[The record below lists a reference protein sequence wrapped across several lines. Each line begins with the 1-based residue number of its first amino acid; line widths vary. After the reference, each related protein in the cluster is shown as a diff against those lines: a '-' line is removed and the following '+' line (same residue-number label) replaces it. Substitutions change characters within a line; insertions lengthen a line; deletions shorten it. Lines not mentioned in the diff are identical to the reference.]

1 MTSQEKKPR
10 KNKRSQ
16 FETDLKRYLSS
27 LSARGDKFLYC
38 NIPAFP
44 GLLVITNADFSLIT
58 KYEPVTLSMHLI
70 YTKENATYNF
80 YNDFIEFFH
89 IKNTTSPYIFRSES
103 IMRAL
108 RNNRIEETQAV
119 TDTEGNI
126 KIMIGDEIVSQEL
139 TEFTDEERDDFL
151 EETVVDREE
160 NPFEEDE
167 KADEALKDKVLFT
180 TDIAGKIID
189 DNLILMKLE
198 NIVSLILDRKTIFET
213 TENTDSKILAYKQY
227 AFNEMPEGPLVSN
240 WFKTYPIK
248 ASDFVMKDGQPAFKD
263 TFIDCHFLYIDG
275 LDGPSIKE
283 FISKTPNAENFAK
296 LFVWTDNGL
305 TLKSI
310 VRYEDENMVITSC
323 RPFVELVPL
332 RKHKRRVKN
341 CK

>member
-10 KNKRSQ
+10 KNKKSQ
-16 FETDLKRYLSS
+16 FEIELKRYLSS
-27 LSARGDKFLYC
+27 LSARGNKFVYC

-70 YTKENATYNF
+70 HTKEDASYDF
-80 YNDFIEFFH
+80 YNDFVEFFH
-89 IKNTTSPYIFRSES
+89 IKNTSSPYIFRSES
-103 IMRAL
+103 IMCAL
-108 RNNRIEETQAV
+108 RNNHIEETRAI

-126 KIMIGDEIVSQEL
+126 KIMIGDEIINQEL
-139 TEFTDEERDDFL
+139 TEFTDEDKDDFP
-151 EETVVDREE
+151 EETIIDKEE
-160 NPFEEDE
+160 NPFDEDE
-167 KADEALKDKVLFT
+167 KSDEALKDKIIFT

-198 NIVSLILDRKTIFET
+198 NIVSLTLDRKNIFE
-213 TENTDSKILAYKQY
+213 DIDIYSKILAYKQY
-227 AFNEMPEGPLVSN
+227 SFNEMPEGPLISN

-248 ASDFVMKDGQPAFKD
+248 ADDFITKDGQPAFKEK
-263 TFIDCHFLYIDG
+263 FIDCHFLYIDG

-283 FISKTPNAENFAK
+283 FINKTPNSENFAK

-310 VRYEDENMVITSC
+310 IRYEDENVVITSC

-332 RKHKRRVKN
+332 RKYKRRTKDH
-341 CK
+341 K

>member
-10 KNKRSQ
+10 KNKKSQ
-16 FETDLKRYLSS
+16 FEIELKRYLSS
-27 LSARGDKFLYC
+27 LSARGDKFIYC

-44 GLLVITNADFSLIT
+44 GLIIITNADFSLIT

-70 YTKENATYNF
+70 YTKENTTYNF
-80 YNDFIEFFH
+80 YDDFMEFFH
-89 IKNTTSPYIFRSES
+89 IKDSPLPYIFRSES

-119 TDTEGNI
+119 IDTEGNI

-139 TEFTDEERDDFL
+139 VEFSNEESDEFS
-151 EETVVDREE
+151 EETVVDKEE

-167 KADEALKDKVLFT
+167 KADEALKDKIIFT
-180 TDIAGKIID
+180 TDIAGKVID
-189 DNLILMKLE
+189 DNLILIKLE
-198 NIVSLILDRKTIFET
+198 NIVSSILDRKDLFEG
-213 TENTDSKILAYKQY
+213 TDVSSKILAYKQY
-227 AFNEMPEGPLVSN
+227 AFNEMPDGPLVSN

-248 ASDFVMKDGQPAFKD
+248 AEDFITKDGQPAFKEK
-263 TFIDCHFLYIDG
+263 FIDCHFLYIDG

-283 FISKTPNAENFAK
+283 FISKTPNSENFAK
-296 LFVWTDNGL
+296 LFVWTVNGL

-310 VRYEDENMVITSC
+310 VRYEDENVVITSC

-332 RKHKRRVKN
+332 RKHKRRIKDS
-341 CK
+341 K

>member
-10 KNKRSQ
+10 KNKKSQ
-16 FETDLKRYLSS
+16 FEIELKRYLSS
-27 LSARGDKFLYC
+27 LSARGNKFVYC

-70 YTKENATYNF
+70 HTKEDASYDF
-80 YNDFIEFFH
+80 YNDFVEFFH
-89 IKNTTSPYIFRSES
+89 IKNTSSPYIFRSES

-108 RNNRIEETQAV
+108 RNNRIEETRAI

-126 KIMIGDEIVSQEL
+126 KIMIGDEIINQEL
-139 TEFTDEERDDFL
+139 TEFTDEDKDDFP
-151 EETVVDREE
+151 EETIIDKEE
-160 NPFEEDE
+160 NPFDEDE
-167 KADEALKDKVLFT
+167 KSDEALKDKIIFT

-198 NIVSLILDRKTIFET
+198 NIVSLTLDRKNIFE
-213 TENTDSKILAYKQY
+213 DIDIYSKILAYKQY
-227 AFNEMPEGPLVSN
+227 SFNEMPEGPLISN

-248 ASDFVMKDGQPAFKD
+248 ADDFITKDGQPAFKEK
-263 TFIDCHFLYIDG
+263 FIDCHFLYIDG

-283 FISKTPNAENFAK
+283 FINKTPNSENFAK

-310 VRYEDENMVITSC
+310 IRYEDENVVITSC

-332 RKHKRRVKN
+332 RKYKRRTKDH
-341 CK
+341 K

>member
-10 KNKRSQ
+10 KNKKSQ
-16 FETDLKRYLSS
+16 FEIELKRYLSS
-27 LSARGDKFLYC
+27 LSARGDKFIYC

-44 GLLVITNADFSLIT
+44 GLIIITNADFSLIT

-70 YTKENATYNF
+70 YTKENTTYNF
-80 YNDFIEFFH
+80 YDDFMEFFH
-89 IKNTTSPYIFRSES
+89 IKDSPLPYIFRSES

-119 TDTEGNI
+119 IDTEGNI

-139 TEFTDEERDDFL
+139 VEFSNEESDEFS
-151 EETVVDREE
+151 EETVVDKEE

-167 KADEALKDKVLFT
+167 KADEALKDKIIFT
-180 TDIAGKIID
+180 TDIAGKVID
-189 DNLILMKLE
+189 DNLILIKLE
-198 NIVSLILDRKTIFET
+198 NIVSSILDRKDLFEG
-213 TENTDSKILAYKQY
+213 TDVSSKILAYKQY
-227 AFNEMPEGPLVSN
+227 AFNEMPDGPLVSN

-248 ASDFVMKDGQPAFKD
+248 AEDFITKDGQPAFKEK
-263 TFIDCHFLYIDG
+263 FIDCHFLYIDG

-283 FISKTPNAENFAK
+283 FISKTPNSENFAK

-310 VRYEDENMVITSC
+310 VRYEDENVVITSC

-332 RKHKRRVKN
+332 RKHKRRIKDS
-341 CK
+341 K

>member
-10 KNKRSQ
+10 KNKKSQ
-16 FETDLKRYLSS
+16 FEIELKRYLSS
-27 LSARGDKFLYC
+27 LSARGNKFVYC

-70 YTKENATYNF
+70 HTKEDASYDF
-80 YNDFIEFFH
+80 YNDFVEFFH
-89 IKNTTSPYIFRSES
+89 IKNTSSSYIFRSES

-108 RNNRIEETQAV
+108 RNNRIEETRAI

-126 KIMIGDEIVSQEL
+126 KIMIGDEIINQEL
-139 TEFTDEERDDFL
+139 TEFTDEDKDDFP
-151 EETVVDREE
+151 EETIIDKEE
-160 NPFEEDE
+160 NPFDEDE
-167 KADEALKDKVLFT
+167 KSDEALKDKIIFT

-198 NIVSLILDRKTIFET
+198 NIVSLTLDRKNIFE
-213 TENTDSKILAYKQY
+213 DIDIYSKILAYKQY
-227 AFNEMPEGPLVSN
+227 SFNEMPEGPLISN

-248 ASDFVMKDGQPAFKD
+248 ADDFITKDGQPAFKEK
-263 TFIDCHFLYIDG
+263 FIDCHFLYIDG

-283 FISKTPNAENFAK
+283 FINKTPNSENFAK

-310 VRYEDENMVITSC
+310 IRYEDENVVITSC

-332 RKHKRRVKN
+332 RKYKRRTKDH
-341 CK
+341 K

>member
-1 MTSQEKKPR
+1 M
-10 KNKRSQ
+10 
-16 FETDLKRYLSS
+16 
-27 LSARGDKFLYC
+27 SARGNKFVYC

-70 YTKENATYNF
+70 HTKEDASYDF
-80 YNDFIEFFH
+80 YNDFVEFFH
-89 IKNTTSPYIFRSES
+89 IKNTSSPYIFRSES

-108 RNNRIEETQAV
+108 RNNRIEETRAI

-126 KIMIGDEIVSQEL
+126 KIMIGDEIINQEL
-139 TEFTDEERDDFL
+139 TEFTDEDKDDFP
-151 EETVVDREE
+151 EETIIDKEE
-160 NPFEEDE
+160 NPFDEDE
-167 KADEALKDKVLFT
+167 KSDEALKDKIIFT

-198 NIVSLILDRKTIFET
+198 NIVSLTLDRKNIFE
-213 TENTDSKILAYKQY
+213 DIDIYSKILAYKQY
-227 AFNEMPEGPLVSN
+227 SFNEMPEGPLISN

-248 ASDFVMKDGQPAFKD
+248 ADDFITKDGQPAFKEK
-263 TFIDCHFLYIDG
+263 FIDCHFLYIDG

-283 FISKTPNAENFAK
+283 FINKTPNSENFAK

-310 VRYEDENMVITSC
+310 IRYEDENVVITSC

-332 RKHKRRVKN
+332 RKYKRRTKDH
-341 CK
+341 K